1 MTPGYG
7 LHVVTQSEE
16 AGVRNIP
23 APICPLGCPQE
34 DSSIL
39 CMTTGLEG
47 PGRAHQMDSAEL
59 EGPGRTPTR
68 GGPLRD
74 AR

>member
-16 AGVRNIP
+16 ASVKKHP
-23 APICPLGCPQE
+23 CPIHPLGCPQE
-34 DSSIL
+34 ESSIL
-39 CMTTGLEG
+39 CMMTDLEG

-59 EGPGRTPTR
+59 EGPERTPTL